1 MLRNSLGVITKRR
14 VVLAASLDSTVR
26 RFHSDPAIKDADR
39 DLKESGLPDSVLPPT
54 TLDLFRDGKWPQSL
68 SKESITA
75 DNDFNRWAVV
85 PASFAVQVSIGSVY
99 AWSMWNEPLT
109 KQLGVVAS
117 SSQDWGLAEVVPIF
131 SCTAAALGATTFFLG
146 PWAERS
152 GPAITGGTAAVCYS
166 TACILSGVGALYHQL
181 PLIMLGYGLF
191 GGVGWGLGY
200 ISPVSTLMRWFP
212 DRRGMAT
219 GLALSAFGGGAVLAA
234 PMIQSA
240 CNYFAKAPEYMGKL
254 ADVDLIIQNGIQYVE
269 MGGQMKEVVV
279 ATAADLVNFP
289 GLSEGVYL
297 VGTGSTGAGEAFIG
311 LGVAYGAMMSLGALG
326 ARVPAPGW
334 APPGYVPLTDEEAQ
348 KKMISSHNVDHHQAL
363 YTPQFYL
370 LWVAVA
376 GNAVAGMAVISNAK
390 MMMGDVF
397 GV

>member
-1 MLRNSLGVITKRR
+1 
-14 VVLAASLDSTVR
+14 
-26 RFHSDPAIKDADR
+26 
-39 DLKESGLPDSVLPPT
+39 
-54 TLDLFRDGKWPQSL
+54 
-68 SKESITA
+68 
-75 DNDFNRWAVV
+75 
-85 PASFAVQVSIGSVY
+85 
-99 AWSMWNEPLT
+99 
-109 KQLGVVAS
+109 
-117 SSQDWGLAEVVPIF
+117 
-131 SCTAAALGATTFFLG
+131 
-146 PWAERS
+146 
-152 GPAITGGTAAVCYS
+152 
-166 TACILSGVGALYHQL
+166 VGALYHQL

-240 CNYFAKAPEYMGKL
+240 CNYFAKAPDFLGSHT
-254 ADVDLIIQNGIQYVE
+254 DVNLIIENGVQYAQTAE
-269 MGGQMKEVVV
+269 GLMEVVV
-279 ATAADLVNFP
+279 ATSADLVNFP

-297 VGTGSTGAGEAFIG
+297 VGTGSTGAGEAFIT
-311 LGVAYGAMMSLGALG
+311 LGVCYGALMSLGALG

-334 APPGYVPLTDEEAQ
+334 TPPGYVPLTDEEAET
-348 KKMISSHNVDHHQAL
+348 KMISTHNVDHHQAL

-370 LWVAVA
+370 LWTAVM

-397 GV
+397 GVALPAIVTGAFCTSYVAALSASNAAGRLGWSLSSDFLGRKQTYMLFALGIPIVLCIPSLTEVVATGGSEQLVAGVSAPLLLFTGGTCLIVSFYGGGYATRERAERTCRERERE